1 MIFFL
6 ILTVRGDCHK
16 TFPQKTFHVKKIYEG
31 MELISE
37 KMEAL
42 YAKLKQRMEAA
53 TSSYSV
59 AGDFSQHIYFA
70 LVTRNHQ
77 NI

>member
-1 MIFFL
+1 
-6 ILTVRGDCHK
+6 
-16 TFPQKTFHVKKIYEG
+16 

-42 YAKLKQRMEAA
+42 YVKLKQRMEAA

-59 AGDFSQHIYFA
+59 AGDFSHIYFA

>member
-16 TFPQKTFHVKKIYEG
+16 TFPQKTFEG